1 MALARFFYK
10 HRRSIL
16 AVLLWCF
23 AILSFLQWQQR
34 KIKRKWRHEK
44 RTTEL
49 DYGSGD
55 TEIEA
60 NLDILLAHH
69 KPQRPRH
76 FEKSDS
82 EVNIKEFNKPENFSP
97 QKMYGLRLNLHLL
110 I

>member
-34 KIKRKWRHEK
+34 KIKRRWRHEA
-44 RTTEL
+44 RNRDL

-55 TEIEA
+55 AELDDS
-60 NLDILLAHH
+60 LDILLAGH
-69 KPQRPRH
+69 KPHARQRNL
-76 FEKSDS
+76 EKLDS
-82 EVNIKEFNKPENFSP
+82 GVNIKQLHIDPP
-97 QKMYGLRLNLHLL
+97 MHQKM
-110 I
+110 